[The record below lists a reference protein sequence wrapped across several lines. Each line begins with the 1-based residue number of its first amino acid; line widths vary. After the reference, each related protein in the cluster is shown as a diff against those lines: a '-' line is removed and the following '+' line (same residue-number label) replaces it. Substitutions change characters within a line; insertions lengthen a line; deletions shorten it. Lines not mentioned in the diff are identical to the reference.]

1 MAKSI
6 GVSLVHSYDVVREE
20 LCRALGRYEGIEIVG
35 QSTSVESALAHV
47 AQLAPAVII
56 MESVIQQSRNPEVVP
71 EFTISISRDQA
82 GKSLVNVTGFRERG
96 QPGEVSIVGRYSER
110 RVQVMDMGPEGYRF
124 RDDKQEE
131 LVNAVVSAGQGEIAF
146 GKTDALAAPD
156 CESALDQ
163 PQDVV
168 RNNDKSTLQTVDGI
182 EPGHPS
188 NGHANGASNGHA
200 PVANNGHADEPANGS
215 SNDNVVT
222 QNGRAERVTEG
233 WFGPVTIREAVR
245 PEEETVDSPSSIEHL
260 EEDLPEGTEIM
271 DNPTIHWETSEWDEQ
286 AESEESGHAW
296 VNIWQAPRRHE
307 GDAKETPAEVEMVFP
322 PEVDAPNLYKFIL
335 RLKQATKGEVRESRG
350 SIQRTS
356 IMMLVHRATPL
367 LKILR
372 AMPEVVDVNSESVG
386 QYESSKEWGSQ
397 VSAEHLPHRFHIEL
411 RINKEEASKQLKL
424 ALQF

>member
-6 GVSLVHSYDVVREE
+6 GVFLVHSYDVVRDE

-56 MESVIQQSRNPEVVP
+56 MESVIQQSSSPEVVP

-96 QPGEVSIVGRYSER
+96 QPGEVAIVGRYNER
-110 RVQVMDMGPEGYRF
+110 RVQVMNMGPEGYRF

-131 LVNAVVSAGQGEIAF
+131 LVNAVVSAAQGEIAF
-146 GKTDALAAPD
+146 NDTDALAAPD
-156 CESALDQ
+156 FKSALDQ
-163 PQDVV
+163 LQGVV
-168 RNNDKSTLQTVDGI
+168 RNSDKPTLQIADGI
-182 EPGHPS
+182 ELRDRS
-188 NGHANGASNGHA
+188 NGHTNGASNGHT

-215 SNDNVVT
+215 GNHQVVT
-222 QNGRAERVTEG
+222 QNGRAEHVTEG

-245 PEEETVDSPSSIEHL
+245 PEEETANSPSSIESL
-260 EEDLPEGTEIM
+260 KEDLPEGTEIR

-286 AESEESGHAW
+286 AKSEESDDAW
-296 VNIWQAPRRHE
+296 MNIWQAPRRHE
-307 GDAKETPAEVEMVFP
+307 GDAKEAPADVELVLP
-322 PEVDAPNLYKFIL
+322 PDVDAPNLYKFIL

-350 SIQRTS
+350 SIQGTS
-356 IMMLVHRATPL
+356 VMILVHRATPL
-367 LKILR
+367 LNILR
-372 AMPEVVDVNSESVG
+372 AMPEVVDVSTEGTG
-386 QYESSKEWGSQ
+386 QYESSREWGSQ
-397 VSAEHLPHRFHIEL
+397 VSAEHLPRKFHIEL
-411 RINKEEASKQLKL
+411 RLDKEEASKQLKL